1 MQSTII
7 DKRISLGNLITITT
21 LAVSLIVSIA
31 TYKGTIDSHTQRI
44 VEIEQNQKVL
54 ESRIQLL
61 ESEMQVK
68 QTKLDRLQSEVNRT
82 VEYLQLILDKEGIKY
97 VK

>member
-1 MQSTII
+1 MQNTII
-7 DKRISLGNLITITT
+7 DKRISVGNILTIAT
-21 LAVSLIVSIA
+21 LAISLIVSII
-31 TYKGTIDSHTQRI
+31 TYKETIDANTKHI
-44 VEIEQNQKVL
+44 VDIEQNQKVL

-68 QTKLDRLQSEVNRT
+68 QTKLDKLQTEVNRT
-82 VEYLQLILDKEGIKY
+82 VEYLQLILDKEDIKY